1 MPTNKQGGIL
11 ETLTFL
17 QTSSFY
23 PPYHLGGD
31 ALHVNYLAEELVKL
45 GHKVHVLYSKDAYRV
60 KRKKTDVLDN
70 STSVITHTIDTPLNY
85 TAYSAYLLGESSRI
99 TKTFQSLVKT
109 AKPNV
114 VHHHNISLLG
124 YPLLKKQ
131 TQYVNLYTAHD
142 FWLICQQNNLL
153 RNGEICTQSKCF
165 WCNLKNARTPQLW
178 RRGEKIG
185 KLSKQIDLMICPSN
199 FLKTKISERFSI
211 NMTVL
216 PNFVPS
222 PPKKIEPSGFFNY
235 FLYAGLLED
244 HKGIMNLVRAF
255 KESNVDAKLV
265 VAGTGRLFNAI
276 QQFIRIHD
284 LEGKILL
291 LGWVEHN
298 SLYSLLKDANA
309 LLIPSICAENA
320 PLSALE
326 ALSVG
331 TPVIASNVGGL
342 PEILQHVDRQLIY
355 ANKEAL
361 ISLLREF
368 SKEQYADEKLKTVY
382 QANFSPQAYVKDY
395 LSSIKP
401 YLL

>member
-1 MPTNKQGGIL
+1 
-11 ETLTFL
+11 
-17 QTSSFY
+17 
-23 PPYHLGGD
+23 
-31 ALHVNYLAEELVKL
+31 
-45 GHKVHVLYSKDAYRV
+45 
-60 KRKKTDVLDN
+60 
-70 STSVITHTIDTPLNY
+70 
-85 TAYSAYLLGESSRI
+85 
-99 TKTFQSLVKT
+99 
-109 AKPNV
+109 
-114 VHHHNISLLG
+114 
-124 YPLLKKQ
+124 
-131 TQYVNLYTAHD
+131 
-142 FWLICQQNNLL
+142 
-153 RNGEICTQSKCF
+153 
-165 WCNLKNARTPQLW
+165 
-178 RRGEKIG
+178 
-185 KLSKQIDLMICPSN
+185 
-199 FLKTKISERFSI
+199 
-211 NMTVL
+211 
-216 PNFVPS
+216 
-222 PPKKIEPSGFFNY
+222 
-235 FLYAGLLED
+235 
-244 HKGIMNLVRAF
+244 MNLVRAF